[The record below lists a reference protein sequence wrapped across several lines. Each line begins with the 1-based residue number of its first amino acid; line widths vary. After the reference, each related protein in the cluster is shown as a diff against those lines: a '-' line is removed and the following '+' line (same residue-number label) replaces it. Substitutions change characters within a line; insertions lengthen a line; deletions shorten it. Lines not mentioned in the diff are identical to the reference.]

1 GGGNTGGNT
10 SSAQSSAGSS
20 AGSQKTYHEAEYK
33 TVHHPAETKTEK
45 VWVVDK
51 EAYTYE
57 KPIYEM
63 HDRTLCND
71 CNMDM
76 TDMTAQERGLHLI
89 NEPHGS
95 YRNEYIEIQVGTET
109 VEVPEEGH
117 YETKT
122 TVVKEAWDE
131 QVLVREA
138 GWY

>member
-1 GGGNTGGNT
+1 
-10 SSAQSSAGSS
+10 
-20 AGSQKTYHEAEYK
+20 
-33 TVHHPAETKTEK
+33 
-45 VWVVDK
+45 
-51 EAYTYE
+51 
-57 KPIYEM
+57 
-63 HDRTLCND
+63 
-71 CNMDM
+71 MDM
-76 TDMTAQERGLHLI
+76 TYLPEDEFMDHLDK
-89 NEPHGS
+89 EPHGS